1 MGECASHTEGDSTK
15 LQLTSMSE
23 TLALTQELIRC
34 HSVTPNDAGCMDL
47 IAARVEPLG
56 FEAEWL
62 NFGETKNI
70 WLRRGKDAPLFVF
83 LGHTDVVPSGPAE
96 KWGSPPFEP
105 SIRDGVLYGRG
116 AADMKSGVAAMVTA
130 LESFIPEHSNHRGSI
145 AVLLTSDE
153 EGDGKDGVVKVVEV
167 LKSRGETIDWCL
179 VGEPSSFNRLGDAI
193 RVGRRGS
200 LCAILQV
207 LGVQGHVAYPD
218 KADNPIHR
226 FAPALAELTAEV
238 WDRGNEFFPP
248 TSFQVSNIHGG
259 TGADNV
265 IPGNLEVL
273 FNFRYSPSS
282 TADGLKTKVHAILD
296 KHGLNYELAW
306 RLSGAPFLTTQTELV
321 EAVQQAL
328 EQVVGQRARPDTGGG
343 TSDGRFI
350 APTGAQV
357 VELGPLN
364 GSIHKIDEHVPV
376 EDLATLSKVYRQVL
390 VNLLGCG

>member
-1 MGECASHTEGDSTK
+1 
-15 LQLTSMSE
+15 MSE

-34 HSVTPNDAGCMDL
+34 RSVTPNDAGCMDL
-47 IAARVEPLG
+47 IAARLEPLG
-56 FEAEWL
+56 FKTEWF
-62 NFGETKNI
+62 NFGETKNS
-70 WLRRGKDAPLFVF
+70 WLRRGTNPPLFVF

-96 KWGSPPFEP
+96 DWVSPPFEP

-130 LESFIPEHSNHRGSI
+130 LESFIPEHSNHKGSI

-153 EGDGKDGVVKVVEV
+153 EGDGKDGVARVIEV
-167 LKSRGETIDWCL
+167 FKSRGEVIDWCL
-179 VGEPSSFNRLGDAI
+179 VGEPSSFDRLGDTI

-200 LCAILQV
+200 LCAILRV
-207 LGVQGHVAYPD
+207 LGVQGHVAYPN

-238 WDRGNEFFPP
+238 WDQGNAFFPP
-248 TSFQVSNIHGG
+248 TSFQVSNIHAG

-265 IPGNLEVL
+265 IPGQLEVL
-273 FNFRYSPSS
+273 FNFRFGSVS
-282 TADGLKTKVHAILD
+282 TADSLKSRTHAILD
-296 KHGLNYELAW
+296 QHGLNYELDW
-306 RLSGAPFLTTQTELV
+306 RLSGLPFLTTQTEFV
-321 EAVQQAL
+321 EAVQAAL
-328 EQVVGQRARPDTGGG
+328 VEVIGQRARADTGGG

-376 EDLATLSKVYRQVL
+376 EDLATLSKIYRQVL
-390 VNLLGCG
+390 VNLLAVP